1 MSAETSFLKTVSLFE
16 DLSEEELSI
25 VASRFREREYLKH
38 GLVFHEEDTGN
49 YMYIVQA
56 GRVKVSRLLPK
67 DSDRYKAVNLIGVTV
82 CNSIPHGTHRGPA
95 RLRPSV
101 PGSP

>member
-1 MSAETSFLKTVSLFE
+1 MP
-16 DLSEEELSI
+16 
-25 VASRFREREYLKH
+25 
-38 GLVFHEEDTGN
+38 
-49 YMYIVQA
+49 MA
-56 GRVKVSRLLPK
+56 GRSQQRMTCSLLRSPLRGYDSNGAKSNAK